1 MNIYVFQALN
11 GLSLGMVYFLLS
23 VGLSIIFGLLG
34 FVNFAHGALFVVGA
48 YAAMYMSEVSSSFI
62 VGLLASFVIVGG
74 LGVVLERTLLRRT
87 YRMPHEAQILLT
99 VGLTFI
105 LIEAVVLVFG
115 PEPQR
120 IPVPDALNGVVMIG
134 PYPIPTYRAFIFVF
148 CGLVGVLLWLLFER
162 TLFGARVRAGNE
174 KPEMLSLLGTKVSKV
189 YALAFALGAGLAGL
203 AGGLAAPIRG
213 ADPSMGLEAIVIAF
227 VVVVLGG
234 MGSFSGPLIGGL
246 IIGVTQ
252 SMMSAVWPEGA
263 RLTIF
268 LVMALILLIRPRG
281 LFGRA

>member
-1 MNIYVFQALN
+1 MNLYVFQALN
-11 GLSLGMVYFLLS
+11 GLGVGMIYFLLS

-34 FVNFAHGALFVVGA
+34 FVNFAHGALFLVGA
-48 YAAMYMSEVSSSFI
+48 YAAMFTTEQTGSFAL
-62 VGLLASFVIVGG
+62 GLAASFAVVAFV
-74 LGVVLERTLLRRT
+74 GVVAERLVLRRT
-87 YRMPHEAQILLT
+87 YKMSHEAQILVT

-105 LIEAVVLVFG
+105 LTETIVLLFG
-115 PEPQR
+115 PEPRQ
-120 IPVPDALNGVVMIG
+120 VSMPDMLNGVLMLG
-134 PYPIPTYRAFIFVF
+134 AYPIPKYRIFIFVT
-148 CGLVGVLLWLLFER
+148 CAVIGAALWLLFER

-174 KPEMLSLLGTKVSKV
+174 SAEMLSLLGVKVTRV
-189 YALAFALGAGLAGL
+189 YALTFALGTGLAGL
-203 AGGLAAPIRG
+203 AGGLAAPLRG

-234 MGSFSGPLIGGL
+234 IGSFSGPLIGGL

-252 SMMSAVWPEGA
+252 SMMSAIWPEGA

-268 LVMALILLIRPRG
+268 LVMAAILLVMPKG

>member
-1 MNIYVFQALN
+1 VNIYVFQALN
-11 GLSLGMVYFLLS
+11 GLGLGMVYFLLS

-48 YAAMYMSEVSSSFI
+48 YVAMYVTQVTDSFI
-62 VGLLASFVIVGG
+62 AGLAASFVAVAA
-74 LGVVLERTLLRRT
+74 LGVIMERLLLRRT

-105 LIEAVVLVFG
+105 ITEIVVLVFG

-120 IPVPDALNGVVMIG
+120 VGVPEALAGVAMIG
-134 PYPIPTYRAFIFVF
+134 AYPIPAYRVFIFAF
-148 CGLVGVLLWLLFER
+148 CAVIGVALWLLFER

-174 KPEMLSLLGTKVSKV
+174 KPEMLSLLGTRVSTV

-203 AGGLAAPIRG
+203 AGGLTAPLRG
-213 ADPSMGLEAIVIAF
+213 ADPSMGLEAIAIAF
-227 VVVVLGG
+227 VVVVIGG
-234 MGSFSGPLIGGL
+234 MGSFSGPLVGGL

-252 SMMSAVWPEGA
+252 SMMSAIWPEGA

-268 LVMALILLIRPRG
+268 LAMALILLIRPRG